1 MHIEIG
7 QFLYIFR
14 VVFFRT
20 WSFRKG
26 MFYLLLQLQD
36 IGYVLISTKFDPYG
50 K

>member
-1 MHIEIG
+1 LGLG
-7 QFLYIFR
+7 QFLHIFA